1 MQPKEQ
7 IFHLIPLLKKIKTK
21 YIKMKTRTLFY
32 TLIVFCLLSFRT
44 TIQAQTL
51 DRVALSSGGISSDT
65 INATIG
71 EIFVFSVNA
80 SGISLDAG
88 AQSDQNNTGGMTT
101 TVTKTEI
108 NLTELLIY
116 PNPVED
122 YLNLQINGLSSETVS
137 FQVYDVAGNLVLQL
151 NSVGANNLHRLQVN
165 HLPQGNYFVQG
176 YTPKGET
183 IGQIKFIKL

>member
-1 MQPKEQ
+1 MKNLK
-7 IFHLIPLLKKIKTK
+7 ILLIALSLISYAMTLK
-21 YIKMKTRTLFY
+21 
-32 TLIVFCLLSFRT
+32 
-44 TIQAQTL
+44 AQTL

-71 EIFVFSVNA
+71 EIFVFSVSE

-108 NLTELLIY
+108 SKAVLLVY

-122 YLNLQINGLSSETVS
+122 FLNLQINGLSSETVS
-137 FQVYDVAGNLVLQL
+137 FQVYDATGKLVLQY
-151 NSVGANNLHRLQVN
+151 NSVGANNLHRLQVKQ
-165 HLPQGNYFVQG
+165 LPQGNYFLLG
-176 YTPKGET
+176 YTPNGEA